1 MPEKYRIVL
10 PFSGFYETQHG
21 GEMDTAI
28 ECTLDAEPEEREL
41 SYEALV
47 IDIEGFYKEYAEAY
61 IAAVVYFLE
70 YECDISLDLELFEV
84 NSPKE
89 YNFETDQ
96 IVAYISEEG
105 IKALLE
111 HVDWLDLEA
120 DIQEQLKIRDGF
132 FTSRSNNMYDWLFRG
147 IKDWDSIE
155 LGFLM
160 EQFFTSD
167 QIEVDL
173 GHEIASNHITYK
185 KEATDG

>member
-1 MPEKYRIVL
+1 MPEKYKIVV
-10 PFSGFYETQHG
+10 PFSGFYESVHSDQ
-21 GEMDTAI
+21 MDQAL
-28 ECTLDAEPEEREL
+28 ESTLDAEPREPAL
-41 SYEALV
+41 VFDDLV
-47 IDIEGFYKEYAEAY
+47 IDTQGFYKEYAEAY
-61 IAAVVYFLE
+61 IASVVTFLAQ
-70 YECDISLDLELFEV
+70 ECDISLDLEFFEV

-105 IKALLE
+105 IKAMLE
-111 HVDWLDLEA
+111 HIDWHDLEA
-120 DIQEQLKIRDGF
+120 DIQEQLKNRDGF
-132 FTSRSNNMYDWLFRG
+132 CTMRSNNMYDWLFRG

-160 EQFFTSD
+160 EQFFTND

-185 KEATDG
+185 EEK

>member
-1 MPEKYRIVL
+1 MPEKYKIVV
-10 PFSGFYETQHG
+10 PFSGFYESDHG
-21 GEMDTAI
+21 AQMGAAI
-28 ECTLDAEPEEREL
+28 ECELDTDPGERAL
-41 SYEALV
+41 VYDDLV
-47 IDIEGFYKEYAEAY
+47 IDNKGFMKEYAEAY
-61 IAAVVYFLE
+61 LEAVVYFLE

-173 GHEIASNHITYK
+173 GHEIASNHIAYK
-185 KEATDG
+185 MDSK